1 MVKGTIMV
9 RAASPKP
16 IDLPMAPRVVIVDP
30 GLCSNSGHHAELNRQ
45 LLAAGRAAG
54 LAIECWVDQA
64 FKAEDPAY
72 RPAFHGCGY
81 EDPRHW
87 LDLPGSLHLAGR
99 LQQQMR
105 DHLSGEVHCW
115 IAHSLLPF
123 QLISL
128 ARLLQH
134 LPGARVEVGIL
145 YAPGE
150 RLGGSTD
157 PSAASPGQQRERELA
172 IANARVAWSGL
183 ARATALA
190 NHRLRVGCSSRLQAA
205 LHAPLLTAAG
215 LGPAEQQPAVVGA
228 GWHPATAS
236 GPRQALEGDQPPRV
250 LLHWGDLKAGKGR
263 DQVMALLQALL
274 EDGRPQLRARSWLFH
289 HHSAATLS
297 GAEQNLL
304 ERAVQQL
311 PGFELWQADTS
322 SESMLAALAG
332 THVALLPYCPTAYG
346 ERSSGVL
353 WCYAAARLAVGRPA
367 RAVGYARGWLAEEAP
382 ALGVGWVGLP
392 SGNQPATAWLDALDQ
407 ALAIEEPAVTAY
419 GHQVL
424 GQSYGEWLLAG
435 LNSSP

>member
-1 MVKGTIMV
+1 MVKVPIMG

-16 IDLPMAPRVVIVDP
+16 MDLPMASCVVIVDP

-64 FKAEDPAY
+64 FKAEDPAF
-72 RPAFHGCGY
+72 RPVFHGCGY

-105 DHLSGEVHCW
+105 DQLSGEVHCW

-123 QLISL
+123 QLIGL

-134 LPGARVEVGIL
+134 LPAARVEVGIL

-150 RLGGSTD
+150 RLGGSTE
-157 PSAASPGQQRERELA
+157 PGATSPGRQRERDLA
-172 IANARVAWSGL
+172 IANAGVAWSGL
-183 ARATALA
+183 ARATTLA

-236 GPRQALEGDQPPRV
+236 GPGQGPEGDQRPRV

-274 EDGRPQLRARSWLFH
+274 ADGSTQLRGCCWLFH

-297 GAEQNLL
+297 TAEQNLL

-311 PGFELWQADTS
+311 PGFELWQGETS
-322 SESMLAALAG
+322 SATMLAALAD

-367 RAVGYARGWLAEEAP
+367 RAVGYDRGWLAEEAP
-382 ALGVGWVGLP
+382 ALGVGWVGVP
-392 SGNQPATAWLDALDQ
+392 SGNQPAMAWLDALDQ
-407 ALAIEEPAVTAY
+407 AFAIEEPAVTPY
-419 GHQVL
+419 GRQVL
-424 GQSYGEWLLAG
+424 GQSYGEWLMAG

>member
-367 RAVGYARGWLAEEAP
+367 RAVGYARGWLHPEQPSAP
-382 ALGVGWVGLP
+382 VGCGGVAGWFRLDSRAWWR
-392 SGNQPATAWLDALDQ
+392 SGRPHEGSWGG
-407 ALAIEEPAVTAY
+407 I
-419 GHQVL
+419 
-424 GQSYGEWLLAG
+424 
-435 LNSSP
+435 

>member
-1 MVKGTIMV
+1 MV

-190 NHRLRVGCSSRLQAA
+190 KRASATAQQYAAQRNTIRLRLETAFFNHEASLAKLSSARRGVAAA
-205 LHAPLLTAAG
+205 LEAFRDVRLRYQTGLSSEIDVSFTQDQLINSLVRRLNATVAVNVSYARLLRE
-215 LGPAEQQPAVVGA
+215 LLPMPRDPA
-228 GWHPATAS
+228 HP
-236 GPRQALEGDQPPRV
+236 V
-250 LLHWGDLKAGKGR
+250 K
-263 DQVMALLQALL
+263 
-274 EDGRPQLRARSWLFH
+274 PQL
-289 HHSAATLS
+289 
-297 GAEQNLL
+297 
-304 ERAVQQL
+304 QL
-311 PGFELWQADTS
+311 QES
-322 SESMLAALAG
+322 SNAK
-332 THVALLPYCPTAYG
+332 P
-346 ERSSGVL
+346 
-353 WCYAAARLAVGRPA
+353 
-367 RAVGYARGWLAEEAP
+367 
-382 ALGVGWVGLP
+382 
-392 SGNQPATAWLDALDQ
+392 
-407 ALAIEEPAVTAY
+407 
-419 GHQVL
+419 
-424 GQSYGEWLLAG
+424 
-435 LNSSP
+435 

>member
-1 MVKGTIMV
+1 VVKVTIMV

-16 IDLPMAPRVVIVDP
+16 MDLPMAPRVVIVDP
-30 GLCSNSGHHAELNRQ
+30 GHSSNSGHHAELNRQ

-64 FKAEDPAY
+64 LLAEDPAI
-72 RPAFHGCGY
+72 RPVLHGCGY

-87 LDLPGSLHLAGR
+87 LDLPGNLHLADR

-123 QLISL
+123 QLIGL

-134 LPGARVEVGIL
+134 LPAARLEVGIL

-215 LGPAEQQPAVVGA
+215 LPPAALQPAVVGA
-228 GWHPATAS
+228 GWHPATAG
-236 GPRQALEGDQPPRV
+236 GPRQGPEGNQPPRV

-263 DQVMALLQALL
+263 DQVMALVHALL
-274 EDGRPQLRARSWLFH
+274 TDGSTQLRGRCWLFH

-297 GAEQNLL
+297 TAEQNLL

-311 PGFELWQADTS
+311 PGFELWQGETS
-322 SESMLAALAG
+322 SASMLAALSD

-367 RAVGYARGWLAEEAP
+367 RAVGYASGWLAEEAP
-382 ALGVGWVGLP
+382 ALGVGWVGVP
-392 SGNQPATAWLDALDQ
+392 SGSQPAAVWLDALDQ
-407 ALAIEEPAVTAY
+407 ALAIEEPAVTPY
-419 GHQVL
+419 GRQVL